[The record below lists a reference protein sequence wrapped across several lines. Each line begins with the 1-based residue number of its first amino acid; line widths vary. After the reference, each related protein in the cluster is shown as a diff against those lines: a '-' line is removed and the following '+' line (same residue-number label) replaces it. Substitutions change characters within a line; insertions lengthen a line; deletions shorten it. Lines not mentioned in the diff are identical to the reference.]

1 MKFSLSRLGLNFPTH
16 PMKANPMKS
25 MQPSWRRL
33 LPSLV
38 PCLLALWTCLGVPR
52 VQAQGT
58 PNAPDRLTYQGF
70 LVDANGAALGATAP
84 RNYDIVFRIYDD
96 ASAGALVWAEQQTVT
111 VDKGNF
117 SVILGE
123 GIEIS
128 PEPRPV
134 LSNVFKGAT
143 ASERY
148 IAITV
153 KGIGPGGANVD
164 IMPRLRLLTSPYAFL
179 AQQATKLVKSDGTDL
194 LSANSSAMLL
204 DGSLS
209 LRQANALEFG
219 SGITKEPNAGRI
231 GYGLFTPNTLDIVG
245 GGTSGAN
252 RQVRIWAEGGTVFN
266 GPVTAPV
273 FNGSG
278 AGLTGVAKTQ
288 PGGHLIVGDPVAAGT
303 TGYGSAVVFAGAP
316 GNENTDPLWISR
328 FNRNPNESQLLVSI
342 GDDPGSAVDKMII
355 GAMQGN
361 GGNFTQNGSW
371 TPLFGFTAQPF
382 FGVGTD
388 TPAYPIDIRSGDPRI
403 QMMFGG
409 STSMMQVGRAGAG
422 NTGYAFIGLN
432 NHRLG
437 NGFAWAVYDGDS
449 NWDFSSDRK
458 LKKDIVDAEPMLE
471 RALKVQV
478 RRFRWKE
485 MSSDSPAML
494 GVVAQEL
501 QPLFPGM
508 VTEVE
513 HPETRDKQ
521 LTVGYGDFG
530 VIAIKSIQEMKAA
543 HDEEVKQLRSE
554 LDEVKG
560 QLREVL
566 AAVKQLQGGAGT
578 TGRSSA
584 SGR

>member
-1 MKFSLSRLGLNFPTH
+1 
-16 PMKANPMKS
+16 MKANPMKS
-25 MQPSWRRL
+25 MQTPWRRL
-33 LPSLV
+33 LPLLV
-38 PCLLALWTCLGVPR
+38 PCLAALWMCLGGSR
-52 VQAQGT
+52 VHAQGT

-70 LVDANGAALGATAP
+70 LVDANGVPLGTNAP
-84 RNYDIVFRIYDD
+84 RNYDIVFRIHDD
-96 ASAGALVWAEQQTVT
+96 ANAGTLLWAEQQTVT
-111 VDKGNF
+111 VDRGNF

-128 PEPRPV
+128 PEPRPL

-148 IAITV
+148 IAMTV
-153 KGIGPGGANVD
+153 KGIGPNGANVD

-219 SGITKEPNAGRI
+219 AGITKEANAGRI

-252 RQVRIWAEGGTVFN
+252 RQVRVWAEGGTTFA

-288 PGGHLIVGDPVAAGT
+288 PGGHMILGEPVASGT
-303 TGYGSAVVFAGAP
+303 KGFGSALVFTGAP
-316 GNENTDPLWISR
+316 GNENSDPLWMSR
-328 FNRNPNESQLLVSI
+328 FNSNPNESQLLVSI
-342 GDDPGSAVDKMII
+342 GDDPGAAVDKMII
-355 GAMQGN
+355 GTMQGN
-361 GGNFTQNGSW
+361 GGNFTQSGIW

-382 FGVGTD
+382 LGVGTD
-388 TPAYPIDIRSGDPRI
+388 SPAYPIDIRSGDPRI

-422 NTGYAFIGLN
+422 NSGYAFIGLN

-437 NGFAWAVYDGDS
+437 NGFAWAIYDGDS

-485 MSSDSPAML
+485 MSPDSPAML
-494 GVVAQEL
+494 GVIAQEL

-508 VTEVE
+508 VSEVE
-513 HPETRDKQ
+513 HPESHEKQ

-530 VIAIKSIQEMKAA
+530 VISIKAIQEMKAV
-543 HDEEVKQLRSE
+543 HDAEVKQLRSE
-554 LDEVKG
+554 LDDVKA
-560 QLREVL
+560 QLREVM
-566 AAVKQLQGGAGT
+566 AAVKQLQGAAGT
-578 TGRSSA
+578 AGQSPAGGR
-584 SGR
+584 